1 MAYYR
6 PTEKQLGVIS
16 VSQDEEE
23 TLFTSGVN
31 TRSGDTHRCMHIHTC
46 TYTPHTHNLVFW

>member
-31 TRSGDTHRCMHIHTC
+31 TRSGNTHRCMHIHTC